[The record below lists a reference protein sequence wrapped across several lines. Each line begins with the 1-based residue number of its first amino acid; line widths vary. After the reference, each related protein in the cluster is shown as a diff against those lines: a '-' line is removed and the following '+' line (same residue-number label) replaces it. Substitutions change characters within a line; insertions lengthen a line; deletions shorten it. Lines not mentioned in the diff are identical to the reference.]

1 MAAST
6 RRNQPGRRRG
16 SATPETAPETTPETA
31 AGEAEDV
38 WLTVPEIMT
47 ALKIHRRTWQHW
59 RTRKRT
65 PKMHRLPNGEFRIHQ
80 DDYQAWLA
88 GLEVD
93 A

>member
-1 MAAST
+1 MAASS
-6 RRNQPGRRRG
+6 RRNQPGRPHG
-16 SATPETAPETTPETA
+16 STMPEAAPETA
-31 AGEAEDV
+31 AGDEDE

-65 PKMHRLPNGEFRIHQ
+65 PKMHRLPNGEFRIHR

-88 GLEVD
+88 GLEVT